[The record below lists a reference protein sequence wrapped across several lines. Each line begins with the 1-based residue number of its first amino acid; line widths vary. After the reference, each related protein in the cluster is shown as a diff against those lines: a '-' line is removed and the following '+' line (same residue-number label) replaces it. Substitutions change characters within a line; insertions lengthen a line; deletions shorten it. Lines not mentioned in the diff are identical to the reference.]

1 MRKIIVLIFCCLA
14 LAGVS
19 GCSSSGSAEARKS
32 EMMVD
37 APAEEVPGWINLF
50 DGISLDGWEKT
61 NFGGQGSVSVSNGT
75 ITIQW
80 GEVLTGITYT
90 GDFPVVDYEI
100 HLEAMKLQGN
110 DFFCGLTFPIEDSHA
125 TLILGGWGGTV
136 TGITSIMGM
145 DASGN
150 ETTTIR
156 KYEPDQWYEV
166 RLRVTEDRLAA
177 WLDGEVIVDMD
188 TEGAEFDTR
197 AEVSLS
203 RPLGIAAYQ
212 TSTALRNIRYR
223 TLEESLREGFED

>member
-1 MRKIIVLIFCCLA
+1 MRKIIVLMFCCLA
-14 LAGVS
+14 PAGVS
-19 GCSSSGSAEARKS
+19 GCSSSGSAEARTS

-75 ITIQW
+75 ITMQW

-156 KYEPDQWYEV
+156 KYEPNQWYEV
-166 RLRVTEDRLAA
+166 RLRVTEDHLTA

-203 RPLGIAAYQ
+203 RPLGIASYQ

-223 TLEESLREGFED
+223 TIEESLPEGLED